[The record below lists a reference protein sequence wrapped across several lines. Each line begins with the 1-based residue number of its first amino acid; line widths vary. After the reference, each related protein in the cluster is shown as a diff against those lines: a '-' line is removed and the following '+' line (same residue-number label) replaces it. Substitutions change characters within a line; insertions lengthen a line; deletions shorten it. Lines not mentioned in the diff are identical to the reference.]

1 MSEYSFEGHPSQE
14 SGKESVGANLE
25 LRPVST
31 RGKNDRSAQ
40 VHDCLASQRVRYSVK
55 MTELLHENHMCK

>member
-31 RGKNDRSAQ
+31 RGKNDLTVCVMMYPEHRSRT
-40 VHDCLASQRVRYSVK
+40 LA
-55 MTELLHENHMCK
+55 L